1 MDDLSRGGVDVRGPC
16 LALSRTRGVM
26 RSRPRS
32 TSLRRFCHI
41 SLLRP
46 LQHRRHR
53 WDGGLRKPRTI
64 AMPRN
69 MEISPQ
75 YLGTRIKGA

>member
-1 MDDLSRGGVDVRGPC
+1 MRGPW
-16 LALSRTRGVM
+16 LALSWARGVK

-32 TSLRRFCHI
+32 TILRPFCHI

-46 LQHRRHR
+46 LQHRRLR

-64 AMPRN
+64 AMPK
-69 MEISPQ
+69 ISPQ